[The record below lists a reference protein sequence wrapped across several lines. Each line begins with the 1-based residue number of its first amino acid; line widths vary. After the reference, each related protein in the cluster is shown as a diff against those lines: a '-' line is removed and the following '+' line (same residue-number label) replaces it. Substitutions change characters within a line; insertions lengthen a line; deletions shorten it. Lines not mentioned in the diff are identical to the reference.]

1 MPRDAVPTGSA
12 GLCPP
17 LPTLCSIW
25 GACVTSL
32 PEARVTLSRLMLR
45 LPPTPGDTG
54 LCLETSVVHI
64 TGGILLA
71 SDRWGPGG
79 LLAPTLPW
87 MSGMSAVPWGQGR
100 PAAAWSPES

>member
-45 LPPTPGDTG
+45 LPPTPGDTTVSG
-54 LCLETSVVHI
+54 DISGPHNWGHPASIRQVGTWGAACTHIALDVWDVSSALGTGEAGSCLE
-64 TGGILLA
+64 
-71 SDRWGPGG
+71 P
-79 LLAPTLPW
+79 
-87 MSGMSAVPWGQGR
+87 
-100 PAAAWSPES
+100 